1 MELMLK
7 CELILLFKKI
17 QQQKKKRS
25 YIDISFTC
33 VFSKLRLDWLYVEF
47 YFRVYLS
54 VVKKVS
60 IRRSW
65 SALWGCPKQQ
75 HFVVGMLIHFVL
87 KDRVSKV

>member
-54 VVKKVS
+54 VVKKSPLGEVGLLYGDAQSSS
-60 IRRSW
+60 ISLL
-65 SALWGCPKQQ
+65 ACLCI
-75 HFVVGMLIHFVL
+75 LY
-87 KDRVSKV
+87 